1 MHGFATMYAMD
12 ETETDPHSRAVFW
25 ISNLNSKINF
35 LPALES
41 VIVD

>member
-1 MHGFATMYAMD
+1 MYAMD

-35 LPALES
+35 LAALES